1 MVNALGRRNDAALI
15 VEGSLKMNEKR
26 RWCRVKP
33 QGQAAQ
39 NGNLIIEQRPAV
51 ACRVV
56 DTSAGGACLEL
67 LAPCDLPKRFVFV
80 HGATRKVCTL
90 VWKRGFRIGVQYEAN
105 IRQSLAGADLART
118 TKGTGFRSREK
129 F

>member
-1 MVNALGRRNDAALI
+1 MHDAALI
-15 VEGSLKMNEKR
+15 VEGSFKMNEKR
-26 RWCRVKP
+26 RWCRVRP

-39 NGNLIIEQRPAV
+39 NGNLVIEPRRPAV
-51 ACRVV
+51 TCRVI

-67 LAPCDLPKRFVFV
+67 LTPCDLPKKFVFV

-105 IRQSLAGADLART
+105 VRQSLAGADLART
-118 TKGTGFRSREK
+118 TKGAGFLSRDK
-129 F
+129 R